1 MVARARTATAVAD
14 ALVASAEVLLLDLD
28 GTVYAGD
35 RPVRGAAEAVAA
47 CRERGVAVR
56 FVTNNASLPP
66 EDVAAHL
73 GRTGVRASADEVRTS
88 SQAGASLVVDRC
100 GAGAKVLVVGGPG
113 VALAC
118 RAAGLVPVTSA
129 DDEPVAVL
137 QGFGPDVGW
146 AALTEAAYAV
156 RAGALWV
163 ATNVDTVL
171 ARERGPALGNGS
183 LVAAVRTATGAEPL
197 VAGKPERPLL
207 DAAADGRRALVVG
220 DRLDTDVAGARAA
233 GLSSLW
239 VATGV
244 DATAAVLDA
253 PPHERPDHLGADL
266 GALLAPA
273 ATVVREGEG
282 SQRSWRCGDARVRR
296 GPDGLVADDGGE
308 PLDVLRAACAARWE
322 LEDVAVTDDLRR
334 RVSPLDAR

>member
-1 MVARARTATAVAD
+1 MAE
-14 ALVASAEVLLLDLD
+14 ALVTAAEVLLLDLD
-28 GTVYAGD
+28 GTVYAGA
-35 RPVRGAAEAVAA
+35 RPVRGAADAVAA

-66 EDVAAHL
+66 EEVAEHL
-73 GRTGVRASADEVRTS
+73 GRTGVPASAEEVRTS
-88 SQAGASLVVDRC
+88 SQAGARLVADRC
-100 GAGAKVLVVGGPG
+100 GDGARVLAVGGPG

-129 DDEPVAVL
+129 DDGPVAVL
-137 QGFGPDVGW
+137 QGFGPEVGW
-146 AALTEAAYAV
+146 AQLTEAAYAI

-207 DAAADGRRALVVG
+207 VAAAEGRRALVVG

-233 GLSSLW
+233 GMASLW

-244 DATAAVLDA
+244 DGTAAVLDA
-253 PPHERPDHLGADL
+253 PPHQRPDHLGADL
-266 GALLAPA
+266 GALLEPP
-273 ATVVREGEG
+273 ATVARDGEGEG
-282 SQRSWRCGDARVRR
+282 ATWRSAGARVRL
-296 GPDGLVADDGGE
+296 GPDGLVAAEGGE
-308 PLDVLRAACAARWE
+308 PLDLLRAACAARWE
-322 LEDVAVTDDLRR
+322 LGRVAVADDLRR
-334 RVSPLDAR
+334 RVSALDAR